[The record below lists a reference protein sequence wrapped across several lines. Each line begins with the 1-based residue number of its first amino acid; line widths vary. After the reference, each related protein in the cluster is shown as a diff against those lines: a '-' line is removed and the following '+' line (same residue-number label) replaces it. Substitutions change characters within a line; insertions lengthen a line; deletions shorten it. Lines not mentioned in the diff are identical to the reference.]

1 MNDDTLR
8 TGVKAIAGLTFVTG
22 AVQAA
27 QPGEL
32 LKPLSVENNEAT
44 RHLFRTVGMFMVVV
58 AGGLS
63 ATLRKG
69 PGDPDV
75 LFWGGVQKVGASAA
89 VGLGVKRGVFSP
101 LALAVAGFDLL
112 SGVLVFAYRR
122 RVRRP

>member
-1 MNDDTLR
+1 MTDDTLR

-27 QPGEL
+27 APGNL
-32 LKPLSVENNEAT
+32 LEPLSAENNEAT
-44 RHLFRTVGMFMVVV
+44 RHLFRTIGMFMVVV
-58 AGGLS
+58 AGGLG

-75 LFWGGVQKVGASAA
+75 LLWGGGQKVGASAA

-101 LALAVAGFDLL
+101 LALTVAGFDLL
-112 SGVLVFAYRR
+112 SGAL
-122 RVRRP
+122 